1 MDYYLDEGAKAPT
14 KAHRHDAGMDLYVY
28 KFVGHGSEKVL
39 TIEPNKTYLIDTGL
53 HVDIPIG
60 CVGLVLPR
68 SSSNVNGLLLHTG
81 VIDSGYTGSIKLTV
95 NTLNEPKVIK
105 LNDRLAQLVIVSLL
119 NDFTLNK
126 VKSFT
131 VSDRGDNGFGSSGS

>member
-1 MDYYLDEGAKAPT
+1 MNYYLDEGAKAPT

-28 KFVGHGSEKVL
+28 KFVGHESEKFL

-105 LNDRLAQLVIVSLL
+105 LNDRLAQLVVVPLFSYFSK
-119 NDFTLNK
+119 DEVEGFTGN
-126 VKSFT
+126 
-131 VSDRGDNGFGSSGS
+131 DRGDKGFGSSGS